1 MSTFLNTFR
10 DHPVDPDAP
19 HIVPASF
26 LAALSD
32 ARDYSPTFGPPT
44 CSGARCECGAEQEDG
59 YDIIESP
66 EGPRFICE
74 DCNE

>member
-26 LAALSD
+26 LEALSD
-32 ARDYSPTFGPPT
+32 ARDYSPTFGRPT
-44 CSGARCECGAEQEDG
+44 CSGARCSCGAQEDEL
-59 YDIIESP
+59 DITD
-66 EGPRFICE
+66 GPDFHFICE
-74 DCNE
+74 ECRDD

>member
-26 LAALSD
+26 LEALSD
-32 ARDYSPTFGPPT
+32 ARDYSPTFGLPT
-44 CSGARCECGAEQEDG
+44 CSGARCECGAQEDEL
-59 YDIIESP
+59 DITD
-66 EGPRFICE
+66 GPDFHFICE
-74 DCNE
+74 ECRDA